1 MKRGNTIFYI
11 VGIIGILFII
21 SPLLLHIPF
30 IKQIY
35 TIYLQSINTIDYK
48 ASYIETFGAMTGTF
62 LAITGVFWTQRLIG
76 KNEERKKIK
85 ENATIIYYDI
95 DSDIKELHLFIKN
108 ISLKFLA
115 QNTN

>member
-1 MKRGNTIFYI
+1 
-11 VGIIGILFII
+11 
-21 SPLLLHIPF
+21 
-30 IKQIY
+30 
-35 TIYLQSINTIDYK
+35 
-48 ASYIETFGAMTGTF
+48 MTGTF
-62 LAITGVFWTQRLIG
+62 LAITGVFWTQRLID

>member
-48 ASYIETFGAMTGTF
+48 ASYIETVSYTHLT
-62 LAITGVFWTQRLIG
+62 LP
-76 KNEERKKIK
+76 
-85 ENATIIYYDI
+85 TIC
-95 DSDIKELHLFIKN
+95 SV
-108 ISLKFLA
+108 
-115 QNTN
+115 